1 MQASVTSQALETRLK
16 DHLKTDQVLVMDE
29 SAAHAGH
36 MGANESLSG
45 THFRVKIGAQAF
57 STPNRVQ
64 RHRIVYDA
72 VQDFMEI
79 GLHALAIEILQ
90 DWPNG

>member
-1 MQASVTSQALETRLK
+1 MSGLANAQEIQTRLQA
-16 DHLKTDQVLVMDE
+16 HLNSKQVLVTDE
-29 SAAHAGH
+29 SADHAGH

-45 THFRVKIGAQAF
+45 THFRVKIAANAF

-72 VQDFMEI
+72 VQDFMER

-90 DWPNG
+90 DWPNP

>member
-1 MQASVTSQALETRLK
+1 MQRSVTAHALESRLK
-16 DHLKTDQVLVMDE
+16 DRLKTDQVQVIDE
-29 SAAHAGH
+29 SADHAGH

-45 THFRVKIGAQAF
+45 THFRVKIGSTAF